1 MTAPTT
7 ARWSVRSIVVAVAV
21 AVTVLVAF
29 SAPAVASQ
37 PEFPSASLVQGAGF
51 DRPDG
56 SAQVRALQRQLR
68 ALGARPGPVDGRFG
82 PLTES
87 AVRRFQ
93 QARGLA
99 VDGIAGPA
107 TRAALRAPVL
117 LARGA
122 GGDRLHGSQR
132 VRALQRKLRAAGA
145 YPGPVDGRFGPLTQ
159 SAVRHFQR
167 AGGLETDGIVG
178 PRTQRRL
185 ARATATRA
193 PEQRADQH
201 PPAQR
206 SPRIAARGGDTR
218 AKPAYGPGQVGWV
231 LVALI
236 VIGAGL
242 LLANRWRR
250 RGRAHPSGATP
261 NSRPPTAPPVAQA
274 TPTPPRKGAAG
285 APVPQPMKGAAP
297 APTPPR
303 KGAAAAPVPKP
314 TPTPPGKGAAAA
326 AVPQPTP
333 TPPRRDI
340 AGASVPPPMNG
351 AAAAPV
357 PQPAPAPPRD
367 GAAAPAPSEPEK
379 GSAAGRHPAGAP
391 VRVLGYVS
399 VPAEGPLE
407 ATAGPQA
414 RAIEAACTARGW
426 TFVGGVREREP
437 ADGKG
442 LQRPGLEHALGRL
455 RRGEADCLV
464 VAELGRLT
472 RSVVELGDLLAWL
485 ERAGRR
491 LVVLDV
497 GIDTSTEAGRLA
509 IDAVATVSGMEH
521 VRMGER
527 TRKGLAAARAKGAV
541 GRPAVSDR
549 PELVDRITTMRAE
562 GMTLQAIADA
572 LNANGEPTLRGGA
585 RWRPSSV
592 QSALGYKRR
601 STGQTP
607 GPDLGPSGAKAERW
621 EPYTDAPPPDTG
633 AAAVSGRPTEGSE

>member
-1 MTAPTT
+1 MTPPRTE
-7 ARWSVRSIVVAVAV
+7 RWSLRSIVVALAV
-21 AVTVLVAF
+21 AVTVLVAVAAP
-29 SAPAVASQ
+29 APAVASQ
-37 PEFPSASLVQGAGF
+37 PDFPSASLVRGAGF
-51 DRPDG
+51 DRPNG
-56 SAQVRALQRQLR
+56 SAQVRALQRHLR

-107 TRAALRAPVL
+107 TRMSLHAPVL
-117 LARGA
+117 LSRGA

-145 YPGPVDGRFGPLTQ
+145 YPGPVDGRFGPITE

-206 SPRIAARGGDTR
+206 SPRIAARGGHKR
-218 AKPAYGPGQVGWV
+218 AKPAYGPGRVGVV
-231 LVALI
+231 LVVLV

-261 NSRPPTAPPVAQA
+261 NSRPPTAPPVPK
-274 TPTPPRKGAAG
+274 PT
-285 APVPQPMKGAAP
+285 
-297 APTPPR
+297 PTPPR
-303 KGAAAAPVPKP
+303 KGAAAAPVPQPMKGAAAPVPQPTPTPPRKGAAAALAPQPMKGAAAPVPEP
-314 TPTPPGKGAAAA
+314 TPTPPGKGAE
-326 AVPQPTP
+326 
-333 TPPRRDI
+333 
-340 AGASVPPPMNG
+340 
-351 AAAAPV
+351 
-357 PQPAPAPPRD
+357 
-367 GAAAPAPSEPEK
+367 APAPSAPKK
-379 GSAAGRHPAGAP
+379 GSAAATQPSGAP
-391 VRVLGYVS
+391 VRALGYVS
-399 VPAEGPLE
+399 VPADSPLE
-407 ATAGPQA
+407 AAAGAQA
-414 RAIEAACTARGW
+414 RAIEAACAARGW

-437 ADGKG
+437 ANGKG

-464 VAELGRLT
+464 VAELRRLT
-472 RSVVELGDLLAWL
+472 HSVVELRDLLAWL
-485 ERAGRR
+485 ERAGGR

-497 GIDTSTEAGRLA
+497 AIDTATDAGRLA
-509 IDAVATVSGMEH
+509 LNAVATVSGIEH
-521 VRMGER
+521 VQLAER

-549 PELVDRITTMRAE
+549 PELVKQITAMRAQ
-562 GMTLQAIADA
+562 GMTLQAIADT
-572 LNANGEPTLRGGA
+572 LNANGEPTLRGGT

-592 QSALGYKRR
+592 QAALGYKRR
-601 STGQTP
+601 STGRTP
-607 GPDLGPSGAKAERW
+607 ASTPEPSGEEAEHW
-621 EPYTDAPPPDTG
+621 APWADGTG
-633 AAAVSGRPTEGSE
+633 TERGSAGVSGRPTERSG

>member
-1 MTAPTT
+1 MTPPRTE
-7 ARWSVRSIVVAVAV
+7 RWSLRSIVVALAV

-29 SAPAVASQ
+29 AAPAPAVASQ
-37 PEFPSASLVQGAGF
+37 PDFPSASLVRGAGF
-51 DRPDG
+51 DRPNG
-56 SAQVRALQRQLR
+56 SAQVRALQRHLR

-107 TRAALRAPVL
+107 TRVALHAPVL
-117 LARGA
+117 LSRGA

-145 YPGPVDGRFGPLTQ
+145 YPGPVDGRFGPITE

-206 SPRIAARGGDTR
+206 SPRIAARGGHKR
-218 AKPAYGPGQVGWV
+218 AKPAYGPGRVGVV
-231 LVALI
+231 LVVLV

-261 NSRPPTAPPVAQA
+261 NSRPPTAPPVPK
-274 TPTPPRKGAAG
+274 PT
-285 APVPQPMKGAAP
+285 
-297 APTPPR
+297 PTPPR
-303 KGAAAAPVPKP
+303 KGAAAAPVPQPMKGAAAPVPQPTPTPPRKGAAAALAPQPMKGAAAPVPEP
-314 TPTPPGKGAAAA
+314 TPTPPGKGAE
-326 AVPQPTP
+326 
-333 TPPRRDI
+333 
-340 AGASVPPPMNG
+340 
-351 AAAAPV
+351 
-357 PQPAPAPPRD
+357 
-367 GAAAPAPSEPEK
+367 APAPSAGKK
-379 GSAAGRHPAGAP
+379 GSAAATQPSGAP
-391 VRVLGYVS
+391 VRALGYVS
-399 VPAEGPLE
+399 VPADSPLE
-407 ATAGPQA
+407 AAAGAQA
-414 RAIEAACTARGW
+414 RAIEAACAARGW

-437 ADGKG
+437 ANGKG
-442 LQRPGLEHALGRL
+442 LQRPGLEHALVRL

-464 VAELGRLT
+464 VAELRRLT
-472 RSVVELGDLLAWL
+472 HSVVELRDLLAWL
-485 ERAGRR
+485 ERAGGR

-497 GIDTSTEAGRLA
+497 AIDTATDAGRLA
-509 IDAVATVSGMEH
+509 LNAVATVSGIEH
-521 VRMGER
+521 VQLAER

-549 PELVDRITTMRAE
+549 PELVKQITAMRAQ
-562 GMTLQAIADA
+562 GMTLQAIADT
-572 LNANGEPTLRGGA
+572 LNANGEPTLRGGT

-592 QSALGYKRR
+592 QAALGYKRR
-601 STGQTP
+601 STGRTP
-607 GPDLGPSGAKAERW
+607 ASTPEPSGEEAEHW
-621 EPYTDAPPPDTG
+621 APWADGTG
-633 AAAVSGRPTEGSE
+633 TERGSAGVSGRPTERSG

>member
-1 MTAPTT
+1 MTPPRTE
-7 ARWSVRSIVVAVAV
+7 RWSLRSIVVALAV
-21 AVTVLVAF
+21 AVTVLVAVAAP
-29 SAPAVASQ
+29 APAVASQ
-37 PEFPSASLVQGAGF
+37 PDFPSASLVRGAGF
-51 DRPDG
+51 DRPNG
-56 SAQVRALQRQLR
+56 SAQVRALQRHLR

-107 TRAALRAPVL
+107 TRVALHAPVL
-117 LARGA
+117 LSRGA

-145 YPGPVDGRFGPLTQ
+145 YPGPVDGRFGPITE

-206 SPRIAARGGDTR
+206 SPRIAARGGHKR
-218 AKPAYGPGQVGWV
+218 AKPAYGPGRVGVV
-231 LVALI
+231 LVVLV

-261 NSRPPTAPPVAQA
+261 NSRPPTAPPVPK
-274 TPTPPRKGAAG
+274 PT
-285 APVPQPMKGAAP
+285 
-297 APTPPR
+297 PTPPR
-303 KGAAAAPVPKP
+303 KGAAAAPVPQPMKGAAAPVPQPTPTPPRKGAAAALAPQPMKGAAAPVPEP
-314 TPTPPGKGAAAA
+314 TPTPPGKGAE
-326 AVPQPTP
+326 
-333 TPPRRDI
+333 
-340 AGASVPPPMNG
+340 
-351 AAAAPV
+351 
-357 PQPAPAPPRD
+357 
-367 GAAAPAPSEPEK
+367 APAPSAPKK
-379 GSAAGRHPAGAP
+379 GSAAATQPSGAP
-391 VRVLGYVS
+391 VRALGYVS
-399 VPAEGPLE
+399 VPADSPLE
-407 ATAGPQA
+407 AAAGAQA
-414 RAIEAACTARGW
+414 RAIEAACAARGW

-437 ADGKG
+437 ANGKG

-464 VAELGRLT
+464 VAELRRLT
-472 RSVVELGDLLAWL
+472 HSVVELRDLLAWL
-485 ERAGRR
+485 ERAGGR

-497 GIDTSTEAGRLA
+497 AIDTATDAGRLA
-509 IDAVATVSGMEH
+509 LNAVATVSGIEH
-521 VRMGER
+521 VQLAER

-549 PELVDRITTMRAE
+549 PELVKQITAMRAQ
-562 GMTLQAIADA
+562 GMTLQAIADT
-572 LNANGEPTLRGGA
+572 LNANGEPTLRGGT

-592 QSALGYKRR
+592 QAALGYKRR
-601 STGQTP
+601 STGRTP
-607 GPDLGPSGAKAERW
+607 ASTPEPSGEEAEHW
-621 EPYTDAPPPDTG
+621 APWADGTG
-633 AAAVSGRPTEGSE
+633 TERGSAGVSGRPTERSG

>member
-1 MTAPTT
+1 MTPPRTE
-7 ARWSVRSIVVAVAV
+7 RWSLRSIVVALAV

-29 SAPAVASQ
+29 AAPAPAVASQ
-37 PEFPSASLVQGAGF
+37 PDFPSASLVRGAGF
-51 DRPDG
+51 DRPNG
-56 SAQVRALQRQLR
+56 SAQVRALQRHLR

-107 TRAALRAPVL
+107 TRVALHAPVL
-117 LARGA
+117 LSRGA

-145 YPGPVDGRFGPLTQ
+145 YPGPVDGRFGPITE

-206 SPRIAARGGDTR
+206 SPRIAARGGHKR
-218 AKPAYGPGQVGWV
+218 AKPAYGPGRVGVV
-231 LVALI
+231 LVVLV

-261 NSRPPTAPPVAQA
+261 NSRPPTAPPVPK
-274 TPTPPRKGAAG
+274 PT
-285 APVPQPMKGAAP
+285 
-297 APTPPR
+297 PTPPR
-303 KGAAAAPVPKP
+303 KGAAAAPVPQPMKGAAAPVPQPTPTPPRKGAAAALAPQPMKGAAAPVPEP
-314 TPTPPGKGAAAA
+314 TPTPPGKGAE
-326 AVPQPTP
+326 
-333 TPPRRDI
+333 
-340 AGASVPPPMNG
+340 
-351 AAAAPV
+351 
-357 PQPAPAPPRD
+357 
-367 GAAAPAPSEPEK
+367 APAPSAPKK
-379 GSAAGRHPAGAP
+379 GSAAATQPSGAP
-391 VRVLGYVS
+391 VRALGYVS
-399 VPAEGPLE
+399 VPADSPLE
-407 ATAGPQA
+407 AAAGAQA
-414 RAIEAACTARGW
+414 RAIEAACAARGW

-437 ADGKG
+437 ANGKG

-464 VAELGRLT
+464 VAELRRLT
-472 RSVVELGDLLAWL
+472 HSVVELRDLLAWL
-485 ERAGRR
+485 ERAGGR

-497 GIDTSTEAGRLA
+497 AIDTATDAGRLA
-509 IDAVATVSGMEH
+509 LNAVATVSGIEH
-521 VRMGER
+521 VQLAER

-549 PELVDRITTMRAE
+549 PELVKQITAMRAQ
-562 GMTLQAIADA
+562 GMTLQAIADT
-572 LNANGEPTLRGGA
+572 LNANGEPTLRGGT

-592 QSALGYKRR
+592 QAALGYKRR
-601 STGQTP
+601 STGRTP
-607 GPDLGPSGAKAERW
+607 ASTPEPSGEEAEHW
-621 EPYTDAPPPDTG
+621 APWADGTG
-633 AAAVSGRPTEGSE
+633 TERGSAGVSGRPTERSG

>member
-1 MTAPTT
+1 
-7 ARWSVRSIVVAVAV
+7 
-21 AVTVLVAF
+21 VTVLVAF
-29 SAPAVASQ
+29 AAPAPAVASQ
-37 PEFPSASLVQGAGF
+37 PDFPSASLVRGAGF
-51 DRPDG
+51 DRPNG
-56 SAQVRALQRQLR
+56 SAQVRALQRHLR

-107 TRAALRAPVL
+107 TRVALHAPVL
-117 LARGA
+117 LSRGA

-145 YPGPVDGRFGPLTQ
+145 YPGPVDGRFGPITE

-206 SPRIAARGGDTR
+206 SPRIAARGGHKR
-218 AKPAYGPGQVGWV
+218 AKPAYGPGRVGVV
-231 LVALI
+231 LVVLV

-261 NSRPPTAPPVAQA
+261 NSRPPTAPPVPK
-274 TPTPPRKGAAG
+274 PT
-285 APVPQPMKGAAP
+285 
-297 APTPPR
+297 PTPPR
-303 KGAAAAPVPKP
+303 KGAAAAPVPQPMKGAAAPVPQPTPTPPRKGAAAAPAPQPMKGAAAPVPEP
-314 TPTPPGKGAAAA
+314 TPTPPGKGAE
-326 AVPQPTP
+326 
-333 TPPRRDI
+333 
-340 AGASVPPPMNG
+340 
-351 AAAAPV
+351 
-357 PQPAPAPPRD
+357 
-367 GAAAPAPSEPEK
+367 APAPSAPKK
-379 GSAAGRHPAGAP
+379 GSAAAAQPSGAP
-391 VRVLGYVS
+391 VRALGYVS
-399 VPAEGPLE
+399 VPADSPLE
-407 ATAGPQA
+407 AAAGAQA
-414 RAIEAACTARGW
+414 RAIEAACAARGW

-437 ADGKG
+437 ANGKG
-442 LQRPGLEHALGRL
+442 LQRPGLERALGRL

-464 VAELGRLT
+464 VAELRRLT
-472 RSVVELGDLLAWL
+472 HSVVELRDLLAWL
-485 ERAGRR
+485 ERAGGR

-497 GIDTSTEAGRLA
+497 AIDTATDAGRLA
-509 IDAVATVSGMEH
+509 LNAVATVSGIEH
-521 VRMGER
+521 VQLAER

-549 PELVDRITTMRAE
+549 PELVKQITAMRAQ
-562 GMTLQAIADA
+562 GMTLQAIADT
-572 LNANGEPTLRGGA
+572 LNANGEPTLRGGT

-592 QSALGYKRR
+592 QAALGYKRR
-601 STGQTP
+601 STGRTP
-607 GPDLGPSGAKAERW
+607 ASTPEPSGEEAEHW
-621 EPYTDAPPPDTG
+621 APWADGTG
-633 AAAVSGRPTEGSE
+633 TERGSAGVSGRPTERSG

>member
-1 MTAPTT
+1 MTPPRTE
-7 ARWSVRSIVVAVAV
+7 RWSLRSIVVALAV
-21 AVTVLVAF
+21 AVTVLVAVAAP
-29 SAPAVASQ
+29 APAVASQ
-37 PEFPSASLVQGAGF
+37 PDFPSASLVRGAGF
-51 DRPDG
+51 DRPNG
-56 SAQVRALQRQLR
+56 SAQVRALQRHLR

-107 TRAALRAPVL
+107 TRVALHAPVL
-117 LARGA
+117 LSRGA

-145 YPGPVDGRFGPLTQ
+145 YPGPVDGRFGPITE

-206 SPRIAARGGDTR
+206 SPRIAARGGHKR
-218 AKPAYGPGQVGWV
+218 AKPAYGPGRVGVV
-231 LVALI
+231 LVVLV

-261 NSRPPTAPPVAQA
+261 NSRPPTAPPVPK
-274 TPTPPRKGAAG
+274 PT
-285 APVPQPMKGAAP
+285 
-297 APTPPR
+297 PTPPR
-303 KGAAAAPVPKP
+303 KGAAAAPVPQPMKGAAAPVPQPTPTAPRKGATAALAPQPMKGAAAPVPQPTPTPPRKGAAAALAPQPMKGAAAPVPEP
-314 TPTPPGKGAAAA
+314 TPTPPGKGAE
-326 AVPQPTP
+326 
-333 TPPRRDI
+333 
-340 AGASVPPPMNG
+340 
-351 AAAAPV
+351 
-357 PQPAPAPPRD
+357 
-367 GAAAPAPSEPEK
+367 APAPSAPKK
-379 GSAAGRHPAGAP
+379 GSAAATQPSGAP
-391 VRVLGYVS
+391 VRALGYVS
-399 VPAEGPLE
+399 VPADSPLE
-407 ATAGPQA
+407 AAAGAQA
-414 RAIEAACTARGW
+414 RAIEAACAARGW

-437 ADGKG
+437 ANGKG

-464 VAELGRLT
+464 VAELRRLT
-472 RSVVELGDLLAWL
+472 HSVVELRDLLAWL
-485 ERAGRR
+485 ERAGGR

-497 GIDTSTEAGRLA
+497 AIDTATDAGRLA
-509 IDAVATVSGMEH
+509 LNAVATVSGIEH
-521 VRMGER
+521 VQLAER

-549 PELVDRITTMRAE
+549 PELVKQITAMRAQ
-562 GMTLQAIADA
+562 GMTLQAIADT
-572 LNANGEPTLRGGA
+572 LNANGEPTLRGGT

-592 QSALGYKRR
+592 QAALGYKRR
-601 STGQTP
+601 STGRTP
-607 GPDLGPSGAKAERW
+607 ASTPEPSGEEAEHW
-621 EPYTDAPPPDTG
+621 APWADGTG
-633 AAAVSGRPTEGSE
+633 TERGSAGVSGRPTERSG